1 MNRPPDA
8 PRPAPPAASSGG
20 DAVDRD
26 PLAYHDAG
34 FIESEEGRP
43 LRILAEYLRP
53 LGVFRRRRIH
63 DTVVFFGSA
72 RIEEDGPLGEYYAGA
87 RELAR
92 QVTEWSDGLPSPAH
106 RYLVCTGG
114 GPGIMEA
121 ANRGAQ
127 EAGGRTIGLNIGL
140 PHEQRPNPFIT
151 PGLSFEFRYFFMRK
165 LWFAYVARAIIVFP
179 GGYGTL
185 DELFEFLTLSQ
196 TGKIDPPVATL
207 LYGTRYWNEIVDF
220 DALVRHGTA
229 FTREAYLNQ
238 MDNLHQEL
246 ATGDD
251 VFMLHSLKK
260 EIGSRIMWLESN
272 DAIVSTAPSSSLSSF
287 LCQRKRWISKWNAY
301 RDRFTIL
308 TGIVTLAA
316 TMVQFYAF
324 ISVFFNLSFIWPFLT
339 ILVLKSIG

>member
-8 PRPAPPAASSGG
+8 PPPGAPQPGAPQP
-20 DAVDRD
+20 DRD

-34 FIESEEGRP
+34 FIDSDEGRP

-53 LGVFRRRRIH
+53 LGVFRRRRVH
-63 DTVVFFGSA
+63 DTIVFFGSA
-72 RIEEDGPLGEYYAGA
+72 RITEDGPLGEYYAGA

-92 QVTEWSDGLPSPAH
+92 QVTAWSEGLKSPAH

-127 EAGGRTIGLNIGL
+127 EAGGRSIGLNIGL

-179 GGYGTL
+179 GGFGTL

-207 LYGTRYWNEIVDF
+207 LYGTRYWNEIIDF
-220 DALVRHGTA
+220 DALIRHGVVDAADLKLLHFVDTPA
-229 FTREAYLNQ
+229 EAMNVLRARLRPR
-238 MDNLHQEL
+238 DTEEAAPAIARSVTPGDEC
-246 ATGDD
+246 ATCGPE
-251 VFMLHSLKK
+251 K
-260 EIGSRIMWLESN
+260 EER
-272 DAIVSTAPSSSLSSF
+272 
-287 LCQRKRWISKWNAY
+287 R
-301 RDRFTIL
+301 
-308 TGIVTLAA
+308 
-316 TMVQFYAF
+316 
-324 ISVFFNLSFIWPFLT
+324 
-339 ILVLKSIG
+339 